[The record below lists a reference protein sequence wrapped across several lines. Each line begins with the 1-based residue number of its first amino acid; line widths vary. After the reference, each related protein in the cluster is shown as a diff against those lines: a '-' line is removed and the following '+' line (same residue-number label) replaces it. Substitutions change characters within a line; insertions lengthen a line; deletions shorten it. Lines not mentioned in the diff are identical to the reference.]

1 MSDVLAK
8 VSELIHPDCISLDIQ
23 SKKKAEIIRELVEI
37 LQRAGVIKDADA
49 VTEAVLEREQLT
61 TTGIG
66 GGIAIPHCM
75 SPDAEMTVM
84 AFGRRK
90 AGAKFDSVDRKP
102 VQLFFLMVGP
112 PGSHSEHLRLLSK
125 LARLLHDSEL
135 KRGLL
140 DAESDQDVVRLFR
153 ERES

>member
-8 VSELIHPDCISLDIQ
+8 VFKLIRPDCVSLDIQ
-23 SKKKAEIIRELVEI
+23 AKRKPDIIRELVEV
-37 LQRAGVIKDADA
+37 LQQAGAIKDVDA
-49 VTEAVLEREQLT
+49 VTEAALEREQLT

-75 SPDAEMTVM
+75 SPDVEQTVM
-84 AFGRRK
+84 AFGRRT

-125 LARLLHDSEL
+125 LARLLHDSDL
-135 KRGLL
+135 KTGLL
-140 DAESDQDVVRLFR
+140 EAETPDEVVRLFK
-153 ERES
+153 EREG